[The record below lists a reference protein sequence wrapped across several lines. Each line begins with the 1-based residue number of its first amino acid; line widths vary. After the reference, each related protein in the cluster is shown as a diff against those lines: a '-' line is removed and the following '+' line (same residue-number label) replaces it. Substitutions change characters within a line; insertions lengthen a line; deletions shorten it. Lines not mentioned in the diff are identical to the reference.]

1 MKQVFCLT
9 GIVFF
14 VATVA
19 AQDIGNIGKQKPF
32 TISGSIGGS
41 GNFYHSNE
49 PVATRPAFSWNLYG
63 NFTPTVY
70 GVALPFSFVIN
81 QYSKSYA
88 QPFAQFG
95 LSPTYKWAKLHLGYR
110 SMQFSPVTFDGQ
122 SFRGVGLELTPKLF
136 RLGAFY
142 GKLNRK
148 INEDTTSGRYL
159 LPQFSRVA
167 YGVKIGVGSSSNYF
181 DLIYFHAKDDSA
193 SAKVISKSNYR
204 PQENTVLGSSFKV
217 TLVKKII
224 LNTDFAISGL
234 TQDISLP
241 AATSDSA
248 NTGLLKLMDKFVATN
263 SSTVANWAGQ
273 STLQFL
279 LKGYTTTLGYRRVQP
294 GFKSL
299 GTPYMLNDIA
309 LLNWMNNFSLSKGKL
324 NITTNISDQHNNLDK
339 KLTTEMNTLTGNL
352 SINALLS
359 QRFNLNLNYAGY
371 TLQQIDGTLQL
382 KDSTRLQQDIHQF
395 SLTPSYTIVK
405 TTKSHTISGNINYM
419 FLDDKNP
426 ATSAFTNSNN
436 LAGSL
441 NYTLG
446 LVKQSC
452 SFTLSGL
459 FSEYKQDTNY
469 YRTYGATLSS
479 SAQVLKNKQ
488 LGLQGS
494 AGYLFNQSSYGTAQ
508 GNLTFSG
515 NIGYRLK
522 HHSFNAFANYIY
534 TPYNPINTII
544 TKNIPQA
551 VATKNLAGG
560 LSYNYSF

>member
-1 MKQVFCLT
+1 MKIICCFVLFFFCLHIT
-9 GIVFF
+9 YG
-14 VATVA
+14 
-19 AQDIGNIGKQKPF
+19 QDLGTIGKQKPF
-32 TISGSIGGS
+32 TITGSTGGS
-41 GNFYHSNE
+41 TNFYHSNE
-49 PVATRPAFSWNLYG
+49 PVATRPVFSWNLYG

-70 GVALPFSFVIN
+70 GIALPFSFVIN

-95 LSPTYKWAKLHLGYR
+95 LSPTYKWIKLHLGYR

-122 SFRGVGLELTPKLF
+122 SFRGVGFELTPKLF
-136 RLGAFY
+136 RFGVFY

-148 INEDTTSGRYL
+148 INEDTTSGRYM

-167 YGVKIGVGSSSNYF
+167 YGVKIGVGNSSNYF

-193 SAKVISKSNYR
+193 SAKVISKANYR

-217 TLVKKII
+217 TIIKKII
-224 LNTDFAISGL
+224 FNTDFAISGL

-248 NTGLLKLMDKFVATN
+248 NTVLLKLMGKFVATN
-263 SSTVANWAGQ
+263 GSTVANWAGQ

-279 LKGYTTTLGYRRVQP
+279 LNNYTTTLGYRRVQP
-294 GFKSL
+294 DFKSL
-299 GTPYMLNDIA
+299 GTPYMLNDIE
-309 LLNWMNNFSLSKGKL
+309 LINWMNNFSLSKGKL
-324 NITTNISDQHNNLDK
+324 NITTAISGQHNNLNK

-352 SINALLS
+352 NINAMLS
-359 QRFNLNLNYAGY
+359 QRFNLNVNYSGY
-371 TLQQIDGTLQL
+371 SLRQKDGTLQL
-382 KDSTRLQQDIHQF
+382 KDSTRLHQDIHQF
-395 SLTPSYTIVK
+395 SLTPSYTIIN
-405 TTKSHTISGNINYM
+405 TSKSHTISGNVNYM
-419 FLDDKNP
+419 LLDDKNP

-436 LAGSL
+436 LSGSL

-446 LVKQSC
+446 LVKQSS

-459 FSEYKQDTNY
+459 VSQYNQDTNY

-494 AGYLFNQSSYGTAQ
+494 AGYLFNQSSYGSAQ

-534 TPYNPINTII
+534 TPYNPINNII
-544 TKNIPQA
+544 YKNVPQA

>member
-1 MKQVFCLT
+1 MKIIFCFLLCFFCLHIAY
-9 GIVFF
+9 G
-14 VATVA
+14 
-19 AQDIGNIGKQKPF
+19 QDLGTIGKQKPF
-32 TISGSIGGS
+32 TITGSIGGS
-41 GNFYHSNE
+41 TNFYHSNE
-49 PVATRPAFSWNLYG
+49 PVATRPVFSWNLYG

-95 LSPTYKWAKLHLGYR
+95 LSPTYKWIKLHLGYR
-110 SMQFSPVTFDGQ
+110 SMQLSPVTFDGQ

-136 RLGAFY
+136 RFGAFY

-148 INEDTTSGRYL
+148 INEDTTSGRYM

-167 YGVKIGVGSSSNYF
+167 YGVKIGVGNSSNYL

-193 SAKVISKSNYR
+193 SAKVISKTNYR

-217 TLVKKII
+217 TVIKKII
-224 LNTDFAISGL
+224 FNTDFAISGL

-241 AATSDSA
+241 APANDSA
-248 NTGLLKLMDKFVATN
+248 NTGLLKLMDKFVMGN

-279 LKGYTTTLGYRRVQP
+279 LNNYTTTLGYRRVQP
-294 GFKSL
+294 DFKSL
-299 GTPYMLNDIA
+299 GTPYMLNDIE
-309 LLNWMNNFSLSKGKL
+309 LINWINNFSLAKGKL
-324 NITTNISDQHNNLDK
+324 NITTAISGQHNNLNR

-352 SINALLS
+352 NINAMLS
-359 QRFNLNLNYAGY
+359 QRFNLNINYSGY
-371 TLQQIDGTLQL
+371 SLQQKDGTLQL
-382 KDSTRLQQDIHQF
+382 KDSTRLHQDIHQF

-419 FLDDKNP
+419 LLDDKNP

-436 LAGSL
+436 LSGSL

-446 LVKQSC
+446 LVKQSS

-459 FSEYKQDTNY
+459 FSQYNQDTNY

-494 AGYLFNQSSYGTAQ
+494 AGYLFNQSSYGSVQ

-515 NIGYRLK
+515 NIGYRVQ

-534 TPYNPINTII
+534 TPYNPINNII
-544 TKNIPQA
+544 NKNIPQV
-551 VATKNLAGG
+551 VAAKNLAGG